1 MSDRIVYDSFPPF
14 CRLHMEGF
22 EFPFNYIEIWE
33 GGQAIDEFS
42 FNGIIRAEIV
52 YEDNKRIARISMPDL
67 ALVFI
72 AHIAPYLKLQNDFD
86 DLITGDH
93 RLQYIRVP
101 AKTNTTCVGLTMM
114 QMLIGSTIPEK
125 NFQTNE
131 PYCCNVFLKNRCVA
145 KVSFSLCNPER
156 LIEFTYQI

>member
-1 MSDRIVYDSFPPF
+1 
-14 CRLHMEGF
+14 MEGF

-72 AHIAPYLKLQNDFD
+72 AHIAPYL
-86 DLITGDH
+86 
-93 RLQYIRVP
+93 
-101 AKTNTTCVGLTMM
+101 
-114 QMLIGSTIPEK
+114 SIP
-125 NFQTNE
+125 
-131 PYCCNVFLKNRCVA
+131 
-145 KVSFSLCNPER
+145 
-156 LIEFTYQI
+156 